1 MENGGA
7 QGVQFLVSI
16 ILARLLSPEEYG
28 VVGVILIF
36 VTIANVLVQNGFST
50 ALIQKRKVDDTDFS
64 SVFFFNMAVSAVIYL
79 VLYLSAPGIAYFY
92 NNQEMTALVRV
103 LAVVLFPGGVISIQN
118 AYVSRNMEFKG
129 LFISSFAASM
139 ISGAI
144 SIFLAYRGLGVW
156 ALVWQQIAY
165 YFFYML
171 ILFMSISWKPRLLFS
186 ILRIKTM
193 FAFGWKLLCASLL
206 DTVYNNI
213 YGLVIGRIYNESML
227 GNYNRGEQ
235 FPKLI
240 VSNLGAAIQSVM
252 LPVLSASQD
261 EPERVKSMLRRAIT
275 VSSYLVLPMMAGLI
289 AVARPMVLL
298 LLGEKWL
305 PCVPFLQIMC
315 IAYSFWPIHIANL
328 QALNAMGR
336 SDIFLKLEIVKKMV
350 GLAVLVA
357 GIRYNPL
364 VLVAL
369 KAAAD
374 FLCTFINAWPNKR
387 LLNYSILE
395 QWKDI
400 IPSVAVSILMAA
412 AVMAAGRY
420 VPVGWLGLGM
430 QILFGAV
437 VYMLASWVLGLEVFR
452 YISVVIIIKVCHY
465 IFKAFCFGKIYAPL
479 RNDAI
484 QLLKYIISIT
494 FFFHLLILLFHK
506 IL

>member
-1 MENGGA
+1 MNEKQTTTKVLNGLFWKLMENGGA

-64 SVFFFNMAVSAVIYL
+64 SVFFFSMAVSAVIYL

-118 AYVSRNMEFKG
+118 AYVSRNMAFKG

-350 GLAVLVA
+350 GLAVLVV

-420 VPVGWLGLGM
+420 VPAGWLGLGM

-437 VYMLASWVLGLEVFR
+437 AYMLAAWVLGLEVFR
-452 YISVVIIIKVCHY
+452 YIRGLAMDRLHGRK
-465 IFKAFCFGKIYAPL
+465 
-479 RNDAI
+479 
-484 QLLKYIISIT
+484 
-494 FFFHLLILLFHK
+494 
-506 IL
+506 

>member
-79 VLYLSAPGIAYFY
+79 VLFLAAPGIAYFY
-92 NNQEMTALVRV
+92 RNQEMTALVRV

-129 LFISSFAASM
+129 LFISSFVASM

-227 GNYNRGEQ
+227 GNYNRGELRYPTDCQ
-235 FPKLI
+235 QPGSRHPVRYAACA
-240 VSNLGAAIQSVM
+240 VSQPGRAGACKVHAAKGYHRQLLSGAAHDGRSHSRGPAHGAAAAGRKMAALCSV
-252 LPVLSASQD
+252 SANH
-261 EPERVKSMLRRAIT
+261 VHCLF
-275 VSSYLVLPMMAGLI
+275 
-289 AVARPMVLL
+289 
-298 LLGEKWL
+298 
-305 PCVPFLQIMC
+305 FLAHSHCQPSGAEC
-315 IAYSFWPIHIANL
+315 
-328 QALNAMGR
+328 MGR
-336 SDIFLKLEIVKKMV
+336 SDIFLKLEIVKKD
-350 GLAVLVA
+350 GGPGSSGSGHTL
-357 GIRYNPL
+357 
-364 VLVAL
+364 
-369 KAAAD
+369 
-374 FLCTFINAWPNKR
+374 
-387 LLNYSILE
+387 
-395 QWKDI
+395 
-400 IPSVAVSILMAA
+400 
-412 AVMAAGRY
+412 
-420 VPVGWLGLGM
+420 
-430 QILFGAV
+430 
-437 VYMLASWVLGLEVFR
+437 
-452 YISVVIIIKVCHY
+452 
-465 IFKAFCFGKIYAPL
+465 
-479 RNDAI
+479 
-484 QLLKYIISIT
+484 
-494 FFFHLLILLFHK
+494 
-506 IL
+506 